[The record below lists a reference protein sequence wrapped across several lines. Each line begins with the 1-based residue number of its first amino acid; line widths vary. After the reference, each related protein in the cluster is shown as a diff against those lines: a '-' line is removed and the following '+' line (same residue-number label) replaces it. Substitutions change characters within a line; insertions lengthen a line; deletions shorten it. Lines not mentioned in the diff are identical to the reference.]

1 MLSIRSTIV
10 DDVAFALVN
19 ALAVTDALVGTFEI
33 QLPFQMVS
41 IYLSEFS
48 SYLGVSFLCDK
59 NESR

>member
-48 SYLGVSFLCDK
+48 FYLGVSFLCDK

>member
-1 MLSIRSTIV
+1 MLSIRSTSV

-48 SYLGVSFLCDK
+48 FLSWSVFSLRQK
-59 NESR
+59 